1 MANGNGSVWAK
12 WLAGILFT
20 VIFTIMT
27 SLITNVIANDN
38 NARARDDKLNDK
50 IRVVEKET
58 AQALTSIAQS
68 LTEIKVAQMEIKT
81 DQKYMREL
89 IKHVN

>member
-1 MANGNGSVWAK
+1 MAENNGKVMPIVM
-12 WLAGILFT
+12 WLFAVIVFPVLF
-20 VIFTIMT
+20 F
-27 SLITNVIANDN
+27 LGNNVIANDN

-68 LTEIKVAQMEIKT
+68 LSEIKVAQMEIKT

-89 IKHVN
+89 IKNVN